1 LWLACNLAGK
11 LSSGTT
17 KEEAILPIKSS
28 ISGAR
33 GNSSGE
39 SVVME
44 RLRQRDLKAS
54 LSYLRQLYA
63 QRDLESFKNH
73 VLKTITTVVPSE
85 FTTYNELDLRTSKN
99 IWEWEPTPSDFPE
112 LTKIFARYMG
122 ENPCLDYFQRTS
134 DGRATKISDFLTQ
147 RELRKLGYYN
157 EYLRRAGIE
166 HRMSIVFPKAPS
178 SVVALALGRSG
189 KDFSERDR
197 LLLDLLR
204 PHLMQAYDN
213 AAALARIR
221 REGSAHPS
229 PMKDVLLSRESLKLL
244 GLTNRET
251 EILVGIAQGRTNK
264 QIAANLYVS
273 PFTIKTHLQHVYRK
287 LGAESRTE
295 ALARALK
302 LLDPLE

>member
-1 LWLACNLAGK
+1 
-11 LSSGTT
+11 
-17 KEEAILPIKSS
+17 
-28 ISGAR
+28 
-33 GNSSGE
+33 
-39 SVVME
+39 ME

-99 IWEWEPTPSDFPE
+99 IWEWEPTPSDLPE